1 MTEPGGEHQV
11 GSIIAF
17 LVMDGGDWS
26 RGVTETTRDADRI
39 GPAKPEHPYPDQRG
53 DSIAQLVPWPS
64 RRPGPAASHRRSGSR
79 PAGPASPSPNCRL
92 SPPLRIV

>member
-17 LVMDGGDWS
+17 LVMDRGDWS

-39 GPAKPEHPYPDQRG
+39 GRLSPSIHIQTNVA
-53 DSIAQLVPWPS
+53 DSIAQLGAVAIA
-64 RRPGPAASHRRSGSR
+64 RPGPAASHRRSGSR